1 MELVFWGLLGGCA
14 AEIVRWF
21 RIRDELHKGVPNWA
35 KSWLYWLITS
45 LMVALGGVL
54 VELYQNS
61 QDVSLNELLA
71 FNIGISA
78 PLILTSFTSQ
88 VPIDP
93 GTID

>member
-1 MELVFWGLLGGCA
+1 MVPHP
-14 AEIVRWF
+14 
-21 RIRDELHKGVPNWA
+21 DELHKGVPDWA
-35 KSWLYWLITS
+35 KSWLYWLITL

-78 PLILTSFTSQ
+78 PLILTSLTSQ